1 MSGAGHPN
9 PVVRHLREG
18 LRSPLPLTRMAS
30 STSRLPRGTCYSV
43 PLVSIAV
50 RQDRAAYRSSTA
62 CVPACLRA
70 CLLACLPRGFLKPPS
85 APPRRRLSGF
95 AKPPR
100 PVAIPRHFRE
110 TAPPSRYPPPLSR
123 NRPAQS
129 LSPATIPQVS
139 RNRPP
144 SPLSRN
150 RTSRCGHQRCLSSRP
165 PLPSADSCTLSRK
178 RPGAL
183 TTVGRRFVFSRRR
196 RDTPFPFR
204 PVNASLSRRP
214 CCPSWRF
221 RESASGFDERG
232 ELGRPRVTTGLG
244 RVPTRCCGMA

>member
-110 TAPPSRYPPPLSR
+110 TAPPSRYPPPPSLRSR
-123 NRPAQS
+123 ETA
-129 LSPATIPQVS
+129 
-139 RNRPP
+139 
-144 SPLSRN
+144 
-150 RTSRCGHQRCLSSRP
+150 
-165 PLPSADSCTLSRK
+165 
-178 RPGAL
+178 
-183 TTVGRRFVFSRRR
+183 
-196 RDTPFPFR
+196 
-204 PVNASLSRRP
+204 RRP
-214 CCPSWRF
+214 RFRETVPVGAAINDACHRDPHCQARIAVRF
-221 RESASGFDERG
+221 RESAQELCQLLAAASCFREGAETHPSHSDQSTPRFREDRAAPPGGFAKALRVLTSGVNSVG
-232 ELGRPRVTTGLG
+232 PG
-244 RVPTRCCGMA
+244 

>member
-1 MSGAGHPN
+1 MSRPE
-9 PVVRHLREG
+9 PPSSVVRRLRQG
-18 LRSPLPLTRMAS
+18 VLPTTLLSRGAAS
-30 STSRLPRGTCYSV
+30 ASRLPGGACRSV
-43 PLVSIAV
+43 PLPSTAV
-50 RQDRAAYRSSTA
+50 RQDRALYRGSIAHRPHERLLSTA
-62 CVPACLRA
+62 PCPASPPPLRF
-70 CLLACLPRGFLKPPS
+70 RET
-85 APPRRRLSGF
+85 APPRRHPSGF

-110 TAPPSRYPPPLSR
+110 TALPRRRLSGFAKLPCFAATPQVSR
-123 NRPAQS
+123 NRPTQS

-144 SPLSRN
+144 SPLARN
-150 RTSRCGHQRCLSSRP
+150 RTSRCGHPRCLSSRP

-183 TTVGRRFVFSRRR
+183 PTVGRRFVFSRRR

-204 PVNASLSRRP
+204 PVTASLSRKQ

-221 RESASGFDERG
+221 RESASGPDERG
-232 ELGRPRVTTGLG
+232 ELGGPG
-244 RVPTRCCGMA
+244 